1 MSTPQT
7 AIRYTP
13 EDLLSMEG
21 GHRYDL
27 VNGQLVERH
36 MGAESSRIAQLINQ
50 RIGLFAD
57 SQQRGLVWGPDCG
70 YQIFTDDPNKVRYP
84 DGSFITR
91 GRLPDDLPPR
101 GHMRIPADLMIEV
114 VSPHDLAWEVDHK
127 VDEFLRAGVRLI
139 WVLYPDTRT
148 VLVYRPGSAVT
159 RLSNADEL
167 SGEDVL
173 PGFTCRIN
181 ELFPAGVI
189 SQNG

>member
-1 MSTPQT
+1 
-7 AIRYTP
+7 
-13 EDLLSMEG
+13 
-21 GHRYDL
+21 
-27 VNGQLVERH
+27 

-57 SQQRGLVWGPDCG
+57 SHQCGLVWGPDCG
-70 YQIFTDDPNKVRYP
+70 YQISADDPNKVRYP

-91 GRLPDDLPPR
+91 GRLPHDQPPK
-101 GHMRIPADLMIEV
+101 GHMRISADLMIEV

-148 VLVYRPGSAVT
+148 ILIYRPGSEVT
-159 RLSNADEL
+159 RLSDVDEL

-173 PGFTCRIN
+173 PGFTCRVS
-181 ELFPAGVI
+181 ELFPTAVV
-189 SQNG
+189 SKNV

>member
-1 MSTPQT
+1 MQ
-7 AIRYTP
+7 
-13 EDLLSMEG
+13 D
-21 GHRYDL
+21 GHCYDL

-57 SQQRGLVWGPDCG
+57 SHQCGLVWGPDCG
-70 YQIFTDDPNKVRYP
+70 YQISVDDPNKVRYP

-91 GRLPDDLPPR
+91 GRLPNDQPPK
-101 GHMRIPADLMIEV
+101 GHIRIPADLMIEV

-148 VLVYRPGSAVT
+148 ILIYRPGSEVT
-159 RLSNADEL
+159 RLSDVDEL

-173 PGFTCRIN
+173 PGFTCRVS
-181 ELFPAGVI
+181 ELFPAAVV
-189 SQNG
+189 SKDV